1 MAVVKDIASIVD
13 MVDES
18 ETEVGDGEGY
28 NFLQVQI
35 TVNWS
40 ISLCSGK
47 KISWRDGSVII
58 RVTGL
63 EEEAREYD
71 SFTTSDNDESEMDK
85 PSASPLA
92 LALKSE
98 TVRE

>member
-1 MAVVKDIASIVD
+1 MVKGG
-13 MVDES
+13 
-18 ETEVGDGEGY
+18 TL
-28 NFLQVQI
+28 NL
-35 TVNWS
+35 
-40 ISLCSGK
+40 
-47 KISWRDGSVII
+47 SWRTVI